1 MCFRWNTSINFLFWG
16 FETTPS
22 WSHFKVLLCK
32 LIWDGYTHRFLLP
45 LFLLFFL
52 PSLIFEVVSFFLIL
66 PVLLSPLQL
75 VIYSVWWCCLFR
87 VFMLVFHADVYR
99 VYCRIYYVVLNPS
112 KSVELYIR
120 LLTMM
125 RNSGMCTFPISA
137 FQKKKIIKVL
147 PPFVVCWWP
156 LYYCFLLSSEGFA
169 AILPRFENL
178 APPPCLS

>member
-1 MCFRWNTSINFLFWG
+1 MKYVYQLPALKRSPLGPMLKCCSVNLYGLAI
-16 FETTPS
+16 
-22 WSHFKVLLCK
+22 H
-32 LIWDGYTHRFLLP
+32 ILLP
-45 LFLLFFL
+45 LFFL
-52 PSLIFEVVSFFLIL
+52 PSSIFEVVSFFLIL

-137 FQKKKIIKVL
+137 FQKKNYQSS
-147 PPFVVCWWP
+147 PTFCR
-156 LYYCFLLSSEGFA
+156 LLVATILLFPAVFWRFCSRSTSIWKPCSSSMSILVASEG
-169 AILPRFENL
+169 
-178 APPPCLS
+178 